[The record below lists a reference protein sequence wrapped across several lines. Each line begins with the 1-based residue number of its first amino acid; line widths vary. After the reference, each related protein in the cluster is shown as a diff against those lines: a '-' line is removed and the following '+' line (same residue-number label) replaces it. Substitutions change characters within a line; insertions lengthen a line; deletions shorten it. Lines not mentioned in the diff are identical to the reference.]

1 MKLFFFD
8 LETTGTNPARHGIH
22 QISGEI
28 VVDGETKESF
38 DYHVRPNP
46 KAQIDPAALQVAGV
60 TEAQIMAYPP
70 MEDVY
75 KQLVEM
81 LAKYVDR
88 YDRQDKFFL
97 VGYNN
102 ASFDNSFLRGFF
114 RQNGDEYF
122 GSWFWANSIDVM
134 VLATQYLLTERPW
147 PATGASAAMPTPCTA
162 PTTTLPSHAP
172 SMKRSWANNPF
183 RFSTHNSQISIPQSV
198 WKELSVQSSLASSP
212 ASLPA
217 S

>member
-1 MKLFFFD
+1 MLLNLQKPIVFFD

-134 VLATQYLLTERPW
+134 VLATQYLLNERPQMENFKLSTV
-147 PATGASAAMPTPCTA
+147 AGHMGIGVNADALHSADYDIALTRA
-162 PTTTLPSHAP
+162 IYE
-172 SMKRSWANNPF
+172 K
-183 RFSTHNSQISIPQSV
+183 IV
-198 WKELSVQSSLASSP
+198 GK
-212 ASLPA
+212 
-217 S
+217 

>member
-81 LAKYVDR
+81 LAK
-88 YDRQDKFFL
+88 
-97 VGYNN
+97 
-102 ASFDNSFLRGFF
+102 
-114 RQNGDEYF
+114 
-122 GSWFWANSIDVM
+122 
-134 VLATQYLLTERPW
+134 
-147 PATGASAAMPTPCTA
+147 
-162 PTTTLPSHAP
+162 
-172 SMKRSWANNPF
+172 
-183 RFSTHNSQISIPQSV
+183 
-198 WKELSVQSSLASSP
+198 
-212 ASLPA
+212 
-217 S
+217 

>member
-1 MKLFFFD
+1 MKLFFYD

-28 VVDGETKESF
+28 VVDGETKETF

-46 KAQIDPAALQVAGV
+46 LASIEPAALEVAGV
-60 TEAQIMAYPP
+60 TKEQIMAYPP
-70 MEDVY
+70 MEEIY
-75 KQLVEM
+75 NQFVEM

-102 ASFDNSFLRGFF
+102 VSFDNQFLRGFF

-122 GSWFWANSIDVM
+122 GSWFWPNSIDVM
-134 VLATQYLLTERPW
+134 VLATQYLLKERPAMENFKL
-147 PATGASAAMPTPCTA
+147 ATVAARMGIDVDAADLHSADYDIALTRA
-162 PTTTLPSHAP
+162 IYQ
-172 SMKRSWANNPF
+172 KIVGN
-183 RFSTHNSQISIPQSV
+183 
-198 WKELSVQSSLASSP
+198 E
-212 ASLPA
+212 
-217 S
+217 